1 MGRRDRSLRFASTQ
15 AAFQSAMN
23 VVTSGFSSKNV
34 KVLRDDI
41 LIMTGSFQE
50 HLVLVKDILRKLEE
64 VCVKMKVRKC
74 K

>member
-1 MGRRDRSLRFASTQ
+1 M
-15 AAFQSAMN
+15 
-23 VVTSGFSSKNV
+23 
-34 KVLRDDI
+34 VLRDDI